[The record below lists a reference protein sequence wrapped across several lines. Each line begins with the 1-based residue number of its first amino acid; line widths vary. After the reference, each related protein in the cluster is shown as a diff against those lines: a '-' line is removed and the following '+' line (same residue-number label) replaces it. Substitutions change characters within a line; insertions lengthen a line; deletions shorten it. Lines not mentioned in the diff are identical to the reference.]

1 MVRAAREV
9 RIGGAVQ
16 GVGFRPFA
24 VRLAR
29 ELGIAGEVG
38 NAIDG
43 VVMTLEADEADV
55 ERYLLRLVHEL
66 PAPGRIES
74 CVVVETDA
82 VGRVGFGIRETVGG
96 AGAVA
101 APPIVPDTA
110 VCAACLD
117 EMRDPRGRRHGY
129 ELVGCSQC
137 GPRYTVTLH
146 APWQR
151 DGTVMRAFEMCPD
164 CRVEF
169 ESADDRRFHS
179 ELNACGACGPKA
191 TFLGPDGACLE
202 GEEPVR
208 AAALALEAGGVLGVK
223 GLGGYHLACDATSD
237 RAVAELRRRKR
248 RPHRPL
254 AVMVPDLEWGRVC
267 AELDAGAEEI
277 LVSRAAPIVVVPQR
291 DPTPIAT
298 CVAPGI
304 GDIGLFLPYTPMH
317 ALLLD
322 IFAGP
327 LVLTSAN
334 HTDQPIVYEDKEAV
348 ELFRSVADGILT
360 HDRPIAER
368 CDDSVVRRRGGR
380 TIPIRRSRGYVP
392 TPTALPVPA
401 PVPLLGVGG
410 HLKCTVT
417 LAKGDRATVGHH
429 IGTLAG
435 TGGLTAL
442 VRAVDKLGS
451 LTGIEPEVVAHD
463 LHPDYRSTQLA
474 RELDMP
480 AVAVQHHHAHVAS
493 CMAEHGRAGRVLG
506 VALDGHGL
514 GPDGTSWGGEFL
526 LSDLGGFDRVGH
538 LLPVA
543 LPGGEAAIR
552 DPIRMA
558 IAWLAAAAGPDAAR
572 RWANGRVPEP
582 DALIS
587 LCEWSVSSGRT
598 TTGAGRLFDAVAA
611 LLDLGTEVTYEGQA
625 AAELEALAHA
635 AGLCRPFEV
644 DVVEGATWVLDPRRA
659 VAEIAETAASGAVR
673 SETAASFHS
682 GFAAAVARMA
692 LGLAWRHDVGT
703 VVLTGGV
710 FQNAFLLDSVWRAVE
725 AGGCEVL
732 THRSVPPNDGG
743 LSLGQAA
750 VAAQMLSEE
759 YERRVCR

>member
-38 NAIDG
+38 NDIDG
-43 VVMTLEADEADV
+43 VVMTLEADEADI
-55 ERYLLRLVHEL
+55 ETYLLRLADEL
-66 PAPGRIES
+66 PGPGRIES
-74 CVVVETDA
+74 CVVVETDPA
-82 VGRVGFGIRETVGG
+82 GRVGFEIRETVGG
-96 AGAVA
+96 AGSVA

-110 VCAACLD
+110 VCATCLD
-117 EMRDPRGRRHGY
+117 EMRDPHDRRHGY
-129 ELVGCSQC
+129 ELIGCSLC

-151 DGTVMRAFEMCPD
+151 DGTVMRAFEMCPE
-164 CRVEF
+164 CRAEF
-169 ESADDRRFHS
+169 ESEEDRRFHS
-179 ELNACGACGPKA
+179 ELNACRECGPNV
-191 TFLGPDGACLE
+191 TFLDFDRARLE
-202 GEEPVR
+202 GGRPIR
-208 AAALALEAGGVLGVK
+208 AAALALNANGVVGVK

-237 RAVAELRRRKR
+237 HAVAELRRRKR

-254 AVMVPDLEWGRVC
+254 AVMVPDLEWAREC

-291 DPTPIAT
+291 YPTPIAASVT
-298 CVAPGI
+298 PGI

-317 ALLLD
+317 TLLLD
-322 IFAGP
+322 MVDRP

-334 HTDQPIVYEDKEAV
+334 HTDEPIVFEDQEAID
-348 ELFRSVADGILT
+348 LFRSVAEGVLT

-368 CDDSVVRRRGGR
+368 CDDSVIRRRGGR

-392 TPTALPVPA
+392 TPMALPVPA
-401 PVPLLGVGG
+401 PVPLLAVGG

-429 IGTLAG
+429 IGSLAG
-435 TGGLTAL
+435 AGGLDAL
-442 VRAVDKLGS
+442 LRAVDQLGS

-474 RELDMP
+474 RDLDMP
-480 AVAVQHHHAHVAS
+480 AIAVQHHHAHVAS
-493 CMAEHGRAGRVLG
+493 CMAEHGRSDRVLG

-514 GPDGTSWGGEFL
+514 GTDGRSWGGEFL
-526 LSDLGGFDRVGH
+526 LSDLRGFDRVGH

-558 IAWLAAAAGPDAAR
+558 IAWLAVAAGPEVAS
-572 RWANGRVPEP
+572 RWAEARVPEP
-582 DALIS
+582 EALVS
-587 LCEWSVSSGRT
+587 LCEWSASSGQT
-598 TTGAGRLFDAVAA
+598 TTGTGRLFDAVAA
-611 LLDLGTEVTYEGQA
+611 VLDLGAEVTYEGQA
-625 AAELEALAHA
+625 AAELEALAHT
-635 AGLCRPFEV
+635 AGRCRPFDV

-659 VAEIAETAASGAVR
+659 VAEIAEIAASGGVR
-673 SETAASFHS
+673 SEIAASFHS

-692 LGLAWRHDVGT
+692 LGLAERHDVGT
-703 VVLTGGV
+703 VVLSGGV
-710 FQNAFLLDSVWRAVE
+710 FQNALLLDGVCRAVE

-732 THRSVPPNDGG
+732 THRFVPPNDGG

-759 YERRVCR
+759 